1 MLIIDNICKY
11 FGKIKAVDAVS
22 LKFDKNEAVVLL
34 GENGAG
40 KSTLFKI
47 VSGFSEPD
55 SGELLFENENIKNG
69 RMKYLQNIG
78 YVPEISAL
86 YGEMTTL
93 EFLEFSADLKR
104 MSAEQKSEKIEK
116 MLSLLELRNVAFQS
130 LGTLSKGYK
139 KRAELAAAMLS
150 EPKILLLDEPM
161 EGLDPVQKESMR
173 QIIKNYAKN
182 NLVIISTHALED
194 VDALAQRVLLMHK
207 GKMVADTKFAKF
219 KKTAPESLLA
229 SFKKITGE

>member
-47 VSGFSEPD
+47 VSGFSELD
-55 SGELLFENENIKNG
+55 SGELLFENENIKNN

-116 MLSLLELRNVAFQS
+116 MLNLLELRNVAFQS

-150 EPKILLLDEPM
+150 EPKILLLDEPT

>member
-55 SGELLFENENIKNG
+55 SGELLFENENIKNC

-150 EPKILLLDEPM
+150 EPKILLLDEPT